1 MKQKNITIKMPL
13 RVAKE
18 FKNRIN
24 KGMVS
29 GIEFVGLKEQGKDAT
44 VELSSEMKID
54 DYSMSVGF
62 QLNENKFAAAAIE
75 QARRIEK
82 EKNKI
87 APNEIKPIELEFS
100 SAIRK
105 EFIELYGDLFKVVAQ
120 VASQDGKT
128 TKFSFDVSDIVG
140 RSQLVTRIYEIV
152 VAATSCSINERA
164 RQEHGY
170 IQQTIRDLE
179 RCNAF
184 TQTHIEYLRVSGK
197 ELIEAGYCTAF
208 DSDLKPA
215 KMWQRLLNI
224 LFGKRSKKY
233 DYIYMN
239 MIVDET
245 KQYIV
250 KLKNPMPLTEPKD
263 INHVENVM
271 LIFDFGNQVYAG
283 YGVKLVEKY
292 AQKITRFHNEAV
304 DASRK

>member
-1 MKQKNITIKMPL
+1 MKQENIKINMPL

-24 KGMVS
+24 KGAVE
-29 GIEFVGLKEQGKDAT
+29 GIEFIDIKERGKEAT
-44 VELSSEMKID
+44 VELSSEFKID
-54 DYSMSVGF
+54 DYSLSVGF
-62 QLNENKFAAAAIE
+62 KLNENKFAAAAIE
-75 QARRIEK
+75 QARSVEKQKSKQPKEIE
-82 EKNKI
+82 
-87 APNEIKPIELEFS
+87 PIELEFS

-105 EFIELYGDLFKVVAQ
+105 EFTDLYSDLFKIVKQ
-120 VASQDGKT
+120 VASADGKT
-128 TKFSFDVSDIVG
+128 TKFYFDVSDIVG
-140 RSQLVTRIYEIV
+140 RSQLVARVYEIV

-164 RQEHGY
+164 KMEHGY

-184 TQTHIEYLRVSGK
+184 TQTHVEYLRVSGK

-208 DSDLKPA
+208 DSDMKPA
-215 KMWQRLLNI
+215 KNWQKVLNV

-233 DYIYMN
+233 DYVYMN
-239 MIVDET
+239 MIVDEQ
-245 KQYIV
+245 KQYVV

-271 LIFDFGNQVYAG
+271 LLFDFGNQIYAG

-292 AQKITRFHNEAV
+292 AQKITRLHNEAV
-304 DASRK
+304 DALRK

>member
-24 KGMVS
+24 KGMVE
-29 GIEFVGLKEQGKDAT
+29 GIEFVDLKEQGKEAT
-44 VELSSEMKID
+44 VELSSDIKID

-82 EKNKI
+82 EKSK
-87 APNEIKPIELEFS
+87 APKTIEPIELEFI

-105 EFIELYGDLFKVVAQ
+105 EFTDLYSELFKVVKQ

-128 TKFSFDVSDIVG
+128 TKFYFDVSDIVG
-140 RSQLVTRIYEIV
+140 RSQLVARIYEIV
-152 VAATSCSINERA
+152 LAAASCSINERA
-164 RQEHGY
+164 KQEHIY

-215 KMWQRLLNI
+215 KNWQRVLNI

-233 DYIYMN
+233 DYVYMN
-239 MIVDET
+239 MIVDEA
-245 KQYIV
+245 KQYVV

-292 AQKITRFHNEAV
+292 AQKITRLHNEAV